1 VLEVRNELLLSRRS
15 PSIEA
20 RLKKTGIIIPTYNAV
35 VFWPA
40 LQDALDKQGIL
51 PQQVLIVDSSSTD
64 ETRKLAKDAGYR
76 VVKIPKSSFGHGT
89 TRQMASSHM
98 QWADTL
104 VYLTQDA
111 LPCGQDCIANLLRA
125 FDNPEV
131 GAAYGRQRPRDEARG
146 IEAHARLFNYP
157 SVSAVRNFA
166 SREALGFRATF
177 FSNSFAAYRRSA
189 FEEVGGFPAHVI
201 VSEEVTV
208 VAKMMMAGWSVA
220 YCADAE
226 VIHSHRLSLRA
237 EFSRYFDIA
246 VHHSRE
252 RWILDEFGQV
262 GGEGALFLLSE
273 FRYLLDKDAVLI
285 PQAAARNIC
294 KWMAYRTGLRERY
307 LPRWA
312 KRLMS
317 AQPSY
322 WDRAGSMRLIKGRG
336 KSVPSGVGVRWPANR
351 G

>member
-1 VLEVRNELLLSRRS
+1 MLEARKQFIPSRRS
-15 PSIEA
+15 PSLES
-20 RLKKTGIIIPTYNAV
+20 RLKKTGIIIPTYNAE
-35 VFWPA
+35 VFWPE
-40 LQDALDKQGIL
+40 LQSALDKQGVLQHQIL
-51 PQQVLIVDSSSTD
+51 VVDSSSTD
-64 ETRKLAKDAGYR
+64 ATCKLAKDAGYN
-76 VVKIPKSSFGHGT
+76 VVKIPKSSFCHGA

-98 QWADTL
+98 RWAETL

-111 LPCGQDCIANLLRA
+111 VPCGEDCLANLLKS

-131 GAAYGRQRPRDEARG
+131 GAAYGRQRPREDASG

-157 SVSAVRNFA
+157 SVSAIRNFG

-189 FEEVGGFPAHVI
+189 FEEVGGFPEHVI

-208 VAKMMMAGWSVA
+208 VANMLMTGWSVA

-226 VIHSHRLSLRA
+226 VIHSHQLGFRA

-252 RWILDEFGQV
+252 RWILDEFGQP
-262 GGEGALFLLSE
+262 GGEGALFILSE
-273 FRYLLDKDAVLI
+273 FRYLLNKDVKKI
-285 PQAAARNIC
+285 PQAAARNVS
-294 KWMAYRTGLRERY
+294 KWLAYQTGLRERY
-307 LPRWA
+307 LPLWA
-312 KRLMS
+312 KRMLS
-317 AQPSY
+317 AQPLY

-336 KSVPSGVGVRWPANR
+336 KQSTNRVSVRWPASR
-351 G
+351 D